1 MIQDQIIV
9 RHHHERLVDLIKPLN
24 YVLVPIFFVY
34 AGMQVDLV
42 AVANWST
49 LVYGF
54 WLSLAAIGG
63 KLISGVFL
71 PKSINRWIVGFGMVP
86 RGEIGL
92 IFALTG
98 RQLGV
103 FSSDVFAA
111 VLLMVV
117 ITSIVTPLALQFIV
131 KRGLK

>member
-1 MIQDQIIV
+1 
-9 RHHHERLVDLIKPLN
+9 
-24 YVLVPIFFVY
+24 
-34 AGMQVDLV
+34 
-42 AVANWST
+42 
-49 LVYGF
+49 
-54 WLSLAAIGG
+54 
-63 KLISGVFL
+63 
-71 PKSINRWIVGFGMVP
+71 MVP

-103 FSSDVFAA
+103 FSTDIFAA

-117 ITSIVTPLALQFIV
+117 VTSIVTPLALQFIV